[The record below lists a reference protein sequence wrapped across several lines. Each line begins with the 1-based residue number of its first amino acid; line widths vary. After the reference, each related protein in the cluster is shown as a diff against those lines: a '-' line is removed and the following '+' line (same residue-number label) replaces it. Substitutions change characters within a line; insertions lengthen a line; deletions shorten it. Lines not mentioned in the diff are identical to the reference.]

1 MKLFHDFCSKFE
13 IDNQIVYGRH
23 HSTHL
28 RQTYRILKRNH
39 CKEHVCIAG
48 LFHSIYDK
56 DSIYKNKGA
65 DYSERNI
72 VTQFLGTGSEQLIYF
87 YSLFHPTRNFAKT
100 EGDDEVTS
108 MENSDGKISISTAEL
123 SSLSDI
129 FIADIVEQIIWRVE
143 KKKYSITKTRFLIG
157 RKLNLCVAFV
167 VQAWENCLTD
177 TGVWYISNNTI

>member
-1 MKLFHDFCSKFE
+1 MKLFHDFCPKFE

-129 FIADIVEQIIWRVE
+129 FIADIVEQIIWCVE
-143 KKKYSITKTRFLIG
+143 KKKIFHYKDAIPHLEKIKPLRRFCSPGLG
-157 RKLNLCVAFV
+157 ELFDRYWRLVY
-167 VQAWENCLTD
+167 Q
-177 TGVWYISNNTI
+177 